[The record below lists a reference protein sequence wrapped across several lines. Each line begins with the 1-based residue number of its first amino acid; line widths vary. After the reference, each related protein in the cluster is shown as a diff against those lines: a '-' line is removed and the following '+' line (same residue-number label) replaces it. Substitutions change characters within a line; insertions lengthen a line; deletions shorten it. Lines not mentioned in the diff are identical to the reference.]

1 VHPGGPAGPSG
12 TASTISPVGR
22 RNGDGAASGVGG
34 PGLRTLPLPTGKSG
48 GNGNGRAKA
57 RGNGHRARLGVVNYT
72 LAKRSILR
80 DARRGLLALTDICDA
95 HPELLR
101 AARHVGEQASRQCPV
116 CERNDLRLLAY
127 VYADELKRD
136 NGRVWAI
143 DKALA
148 ITASCRNGTCYI
160 VEVCTRCS
168 WNHLAEAL
176 VGRTAG

>member
-1 VHPGGPAGPSG
+1 VA
-12 TASTISPVGR
+12 R
-22 RNGDGAASGVGG
+22 RNGNGVSNGDRRFGAVDGHRPVRRQ
-34 PGLRTLPLPTGKSG
+34 PVQI
-48 GNGNGRAKA
+48 GNGHPTPL
-57 RGNGHRARLGVVNYT
+57 GNGHRARLGVVDYT

-80 DARRGLLALTDICDA
+80 DVRRGLLAMTEICDA

-116 CERNDLRLLAY
+116 CDRDDLRLLAY

-148 ITASCRNGTCYI
+148 LTASCRNGTCYI
-160 VEVCTRCS
+160 VEVCTGCS

>member
-1 VHPGGPAGPSG
+1 
-12 TASTISPVGR
+12 VGR
-22 RNGDGAASGVGG
+22 RNGDGAGNGKAHLVTGNGHAI
-34 PGLRTLPLPTGKSG
+34 PPPLGIADRLGTA
-48 GNGNGRAKA
+48 NGNGR
-57 RGNGHRARLGVVNYT
+57 RRGNGNGHRARLGVVDYT

-116 CERNDLRLLAY
+116 CERDDLRLLAY

-160 VEVCTRCS
+160 VEVCTGCS

>member
-1 VHPGGPAGPSG
+1 VA
-12 TASTISPVGR
+12 R
-22 RNGDGAASGVGG
+22 RNGNGPADGERRFVAVDGDLLARRGRPDNGHAPVM
-34 PGLRTLPLPTGKSG
+34 
-48 GNGNGRAKA
+48 GNGHPLGNGHSPAH
-57 RGNGHRARLGVVNYT
+57 GNGHRARLGVVDYT
-72 LAKRSILR
+72 LAKRSLLR
-80 DARRGLLALTDICDA
+80 DVRRGLLAMTDLCDA

-101 AARHVGEQASRQCPV
+101 AARHIGELASRQCPV
-116 CERNDLRLLAY
+116 CDRDDLRLLAY

-148 ITASCRNGTCYI
+148 LTASCRNGTCYI
-160 VEVCTRCS
+160 VEVCTGCS

>member
-1 VHPGGPAGPSG
+1 
-12 TASTISPVGR
+12 VGR
-22 RNGDGAASGVGG
+22 RNGNGAASGDGRRHVRVGVG
-34 PGLRTLPLPTGKSG
+34 DGYAVPPP
-48 GNGNGRAKA
+48 GNGNGHPAELRGKHPA
-57 RGNGHRARLGVVNYT
+57 RGNGHRASLGVVDYT
-72 LAKRSILR
+72 LAKRSLLR
-80 DARRGLLALTDICDA
+80 DVRRGLLAMTDICDA

-116 CERNDLRLLAY
+116 CDRDDLRLLAY

-136 NGRVWAI
+136 NGRVWGI

-160 VEVCTRCS
+160 VEVCTGCS

>member
-1 VHPGGPAGPSG
+1 
-12 TASTISPVGR
+12 VGR
-22 RNGDGAASGVGG
+22 RNGDGAASGNGHGSIRLGDGMSLPFPVGD
-34 PGLRTLPLPTGKSG
+34 RIRAMER
-48 GNGNGRAKA
+48 NGRRKA
-57 RGNGHRARLGVVNYT
+57 RGNGHRAQLGVVDYT

-116 CERNDLRLLAY
+116 CDRDDLRLLAY

>member
-1 VHPGGPAGPSG
+1 
-12 TASTISPVGR
+12 VGR
-22 RNGDGAASGVGG
+22 RNGDGAGNGKAHLVTGG
-34 PGLRTLPLPTGKSG
+34 NGLAIPPPPAIADRLGTT
-48 GNGNGRAKA
+48 NGNGRRAK
-57 RGNGHRARLGVVNYT
+57 GNGHRARLGVVDYT

-116 CERNDLRLLAY
+116 CERDDLRLLAY